1 MSPLVVADASVV
13 PAPPVWA
20 TSDGGLTA
28 QPPAV
33 VPVVIIVGP
42 PTASE
47 KEAITYE
54 PVIKVVVLMIEV
66 AAMIELAVVE
76 MAFARSKVAL
86 SGTSKLSAQ
95 QAMELPIAVD
105 GIRIIGVRSKRGG
118 GNPVKRE
125 EGFRLATDPAMSPR
139 H

>member
-76 MAFARSKVAL
+76 MGFARSKVAL
-86 SGTSKLSAQ
+86 SGTTPAANAATASSAGSTANPPRSIRCCGTRSPTGLLS
-95 QAMELPIAVD
+95 
-105 GIRIIGVRSKRGG
+105 
-118 GNPVKRE
+118 
-125 EGFRLATDPAMSPR
+125 
-139 H
+139 

>member
-1 MSPLVVADASVV
+1 LSPLVVADASVV

-86 SGTSKLSAQ
+86 WEPLQPLTRP
-95 QAMELPIAVD
+95 PIWPPS
-105 GIRIIGVRSKRGG
+105 IWPPRQ
-118 GNPVKRE
+118 P
-125 EGFRLATDPAMSPR
+125 LAIWPPPQPR
-139 H
+139 P

>member
-1 MSPLVVADASVV
+1 MQALYLLHQYGL
-13 PAPPVWA
+13 PVMAAW
-20 TSDGGLTA
+20 TA
-28 QPPAV
+28 KPPAV

-86 SGTSKLSAQ
+86 SGTTPA
-95 QAMELPIAVD
+95 ANAAAHM
-105 GIRIIGVRSKRGG
+105 
-118 GNPVKRE
+118 
-125 EGFRLATDPAMSPR
+125 ATLHMAATPATG
-139 H
+139 